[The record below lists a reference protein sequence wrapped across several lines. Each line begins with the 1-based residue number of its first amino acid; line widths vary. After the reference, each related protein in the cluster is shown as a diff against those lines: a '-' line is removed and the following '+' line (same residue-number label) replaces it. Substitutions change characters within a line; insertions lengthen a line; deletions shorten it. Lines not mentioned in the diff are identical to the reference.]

1 MHKKWSELETFCNL
15 LSNTVHAYRNT
26 VLKML
31 LEMYRE
37 TSIKVRTDVF
47 CINLSD
53 VNIDNHD
60 WRF

>member
-1 MHKKWSELETFCNL
+1 MRKKWSELETFCNL
-15 LSNTVHAYRNT
+15 ISNTVHAYGNT

-37 TSIKVRTDVF
+37 TSIKVRTDFF
-47 CINLSD
+47 CINILY
-53 VNIDNHD
+53 VNIDNRG